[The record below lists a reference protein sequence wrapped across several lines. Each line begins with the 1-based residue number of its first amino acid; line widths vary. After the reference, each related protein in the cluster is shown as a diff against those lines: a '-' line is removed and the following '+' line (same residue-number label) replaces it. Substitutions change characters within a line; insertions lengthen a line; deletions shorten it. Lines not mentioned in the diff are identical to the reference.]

1 MDINWNDTN
10 DTADAH
16 FDLTAIF
23 APTTTGATVQQLA
36 ALDIFISTTDDSV
49 LTIVTVAISYLR
61 LPTAYAIGI
70 AMVVA
75 TVKASLVALYFM
87 HLISEEKVILWLL
100 ALCAAFFVFLMLLP
114 VGVTEGIAPL
124 WPL

>member
-1 MDINWNDTN
+1 M
-10 DTADAH
+10 
-16 FDLTAIF
+16 
-23 APTTTGATVQQLA
+23 VESEA
-36 ALDIFISTTDDSV
+36 ALVRQHVRVYVMVFSALAV
-49 LTIVTVAISYLR
+49 LTIVTVAISYLH

-87 HLISEEKVILWLL
+87 HLISEEKAILWLL
-100 ALCAAFFVFLMLLP
+100 ALCAAFFAVLMFLP
-114 VGVTEGIAPL
+114 VSTETGIAPL

>member
-1 MDINWNDTN
+1 M
-10 DTADAH
+10 
-16 FDLTAIF
+16 
-23 APTTTGATVQQLA
+23 VESEA
-36 ALDIFISTTDDSV
+36 ALVKQHVRVYVMVFAALAV
-49 LTIVTVAISYLR
+49 LTVVTVAISYLE
-61 LPTAYAIGI
+61 LSTGYAIGV

-100 ALCAAFFVFLMLLP
+100 LLCAAFCVVLMFLPL
-114 VGVTEGIAPL
+114 GTETGIAPL